1 LEQFM
6 ADREGEW
13 MWRTATEMLDR
24 AEKLHRQFF
33 QLSRGHTQ
41 PSWEPPV
48 DVFETAREVVVLTVL
63 PGVTAERTSITI
75 ENGVLVIR
83 GIRTFPSDLR
93 EAAILR
99 LELPQGRYERRVALP
114 PGRYEGARTVL
125 LDGCLVIRLRKLE
138 GRAP

>member
-1 LEQFM
+1 M

-33 QLSRGHTQ
+33 QLARGHAH

-63 PGVTAERTSITI
+63 PGVAAERTSIAI

-114 PGRYEGARTVL
+114 PGRYDGARTAL